1 MIMKKIIR
9 LTGIVIASL
18 IVLILAAAILIPV
31 LFRDKIKTKV
41 QTEINSMVNAQV
53 KFQDYK
59 LSLFKAFPNAAFSI
73 NDVSVV
79 GKDQFLGDTLAY
91 IKSCDIVF
99 NLASIFSSSGYEVKS
114 IVIDRPLV
122 NAKVLKDGK
131 ANWDIMK
138 ETTAAPETTATEPTG
153 TSSFKVVMKQFRI
166 DNARIKY
173 TDASADMTADLK
185 DLNFLLSGDMT
196 STRTNLAMNIDIAQL
211 TYGMSG
217 VNYLNKAK
225 AELKANLDARLDSM
239 IFVLKDNYLKLN
251 DIKIVFAG
259 KVAMPAD
266 DIFTDITFNT
276 PETSFKSLL
285 SMIPAIYMKGYE
297 NLKASGTFALDGN
310 VKGTYSDKDSTMPN
324 AKVNMLVENGVISYP
339 DLPEKIT
346 AINVNARVD
355 YNGTDMD
362 KTTVDVSKFHLELAG
377 NPFDIRLHLATPISD
392 PSFDVNAVGK
402 IDLAKL
408 QKAVPMDSIS
418 LSGLIDMAVTMS
430 GRMSMVDKQQYDKFT
445 AEGKVNIKSMLIAM
459 TDMPAVSISDA
470 SFVLTPAYSE
480 MTKLNMKV
488 GDKSDFSLQGR
499 LENYIPYIFSK
510 GIIKGKMTL
519 TSALIDANNI
529 MSKMKSTETTTAED
543 TTSLAVV
550 VIPRNISF
558 VFDASV
564 KKLIYENLEASE
576 FKGNIVVNDGVVTL
590 NNTGMQALG
599 GSILMNA
606 TYDTRDTTKPTV
618 KADLNLANVGVKES
632 FNAFNTVKMLA
643 PVANGINGN
652 ISVNLKYDG
661 LLSKKMMPIVS
672 SINGLGSFKA
682 DQLQIVKSDVM
693 DKAMGLVKMPSGYS
707 KTLQN
712 ISASFSIK
720 NGRVYVKPFDT
731 KLGNVKLN
739 IGGDQGLDKTMNFTV
754 KAEIP
759 SADLGSAANSLIS
772 SLTSKA
778 AGYGVN
784 IKPSDVVKLS
794 LNVGGTY
801 SNPTIKPFFGGSSS
815 EGSVASGVTSSLKEQ
830 ATDKVKAEATAET
843 DKLFKEAE
851 TQAQKVRDE
860 AASAAKSIRDE
871 ADKQAANLVKEGEAK
886 GPLAGM
892 AAKKAAEKL
901 KSEADKKAT
910 KLETE
915 ANAKA
920 DKILADAKQKSTE
933 VINK

>member
-1 MIMKKIIR
+1 MNMKKIIR
-9 LTGIVIASL
+9 LTGIVIASI

-41 QTEINSMVNAQV
+41 QSEINSMVNAQV

-79 GKDQFLGDTLAY
+79 GNDQFLGDTLAY

-114 IVIDRPLV
+114 IIIDNPFV

-138 ETTAAPETTATEPTG
+138 ATTEAPTEEAEASTT
-153 TSSFKVVMKQFRI
+153 TSSFKVLLRQFRI
-166 DNARIKY
+166 NNARIIY
-173 TDASADMTADLK
+173 NDASADMNAAIK

-196 STRTNLAMNIDIAQL
+196 STRTNLAMNLGISQL
-211 TYGMSG
+211 TFGMGG
-217 VNYLNKAK
+217 VNYMNKAK
-225 AELKANLDARLDSM
+225 AELQANLDARLDSM

-251 DIKIVFAG
+251 DIKLVFAG
-259 KVAMPAD
+259 KVAMPGD
-266 DIFTDITFNT
+266 DIFTDVTFNT

-285 SMIPAIYMKGYE
+285 SMVPAIYMEGFE

-310 VKGTYSDKDSTMPN
+310 VKGTYSEKDSTMPN
-324 AKVNMLVENGVISYP
+324 AKVSLLVENGVISYP

-346 AINVNARVD
+346 AIGVKANVD

-362 KTTVDVSKFHLELAG
+362 KTTVDVSRFHLELAG
-377 NPFDIRLHLATPISD
+377 NPFDIRLHLATPMSD

-402 IDLAKL
+402 LDLAKL

-418 LSGLIDMAVTMS
+418 LNGLIDMAVTMS
-430 GRMSMVDKQQYDKFT
+430 GRMSMVEKEQYDKFT
-445 AEGKVNIKSMLIAM
+445 AEGKINIKSMVVAM

-470 SFVLTPAYSE
+470 SFLLTPAYSE

-499 LENYIPYIFSK
+499 LENYIPYIFSN

-519 TSALIDANNI
+519 NSNLIDGNNI
-529 MSKMKSTETTTAED
+529 MSKMKTTETTTTED

-564 KKLIYENLEASE
+564 GKLVYDSLQATD

-590 NNTGMQALG
+590 NNTGMKALG
-599 GSILMNA
+599 GNIVMNA
-606 TYDTRDTTKPTV
+606 TYDTRDTTKPVV
-618 KADLNLANVGVKES
+618 KADLNLAGVGVRES
-632 FNAFNTVKMLA
+632 FKAFNTVKMLA
-643 PVANGINGN
+643 PVANGINGKV
-652 ISVNLKYDG
+652 SLNLKYDG

-672 SINGLGSFKA
+672 SITGLGSFKA
-682 DQLQIVKSDVM
+682 EQLQIVKSDVM

-720 NGRVYVKPFDT
+720 EGRVFVKPFDT

-739 IGGDQGLDKTMNFTV
+739 IGGDQGLDKTMNFMV

-759 SADLGSAANSLIS
+759 SGDLGSAATNLMS
-772 SLTSKA
+772 SLASQA
-778 AGYGVN
+778 ASYGVN
-784 IKPSDVVKLS
+784 LKPSDVIKLN
-794 LNVGGTY
+794 LNIGGTY
-801 SNPTIKPFFGGSSS
+801 GNPIIKPVFGGTGTG
-815 EGSVASGVTSSLKEQ
+815 GSVTSGVTSSVKEL
-830 ATDKVKAEATAET
+830 ATDKVKTEVTNET
-843 DKLFKEAE
+843 DKLLKEAE
-851 TQAQKVRDE
+851 VQAQKVRDE
-860 AASAAKSIRDE
+860 AASAAKTIREE
-871 ADKQAANLVKEGEAK
+871 ADKQAARLVKEAEAK
-886 GPLAGM
+886 GPIAVI

-901 KSEADKKAT
+901 KTEADKKAT

-915 ANAKA
+915 ANTRA